1 MVIFL
6 ILDWRFLDDRQCILW
21 LLGLVEFL
29 SFIENMQ
36 KQIKGLVNEIEIFK
50 NLVLGAIWSIKRS
63 HS

>member
-50 NLVLGAIWSIKRS
+50 NLVLGGYLV
-63 HS
+63 H

>member
-1 MVIFL
+1 MVIFP
-6 ILDWRFLDDRQCILW
+6 ILDWRFLDRHYILW

-50 NLVLGAIWSIKRS
+50 NLVLGGYLV
-63 HS
+63 H